1 MTPNTFAYPP
11 ELVPAYW
18 DKNKGTVAKMAGET
32 GIGAALTQ
40 LKAQHARIDWS
51 LMTAGGYGKL
61 HNAAEIDEAEKKAK
75 AYHASN
81 IAPYAVLARA
91 ARDKALEAA
100 KKFAAN
106 KLIPKASTVVV
117 ASIAKSADAVGVA
130 CKSMSDEAK
139 TFDEARA
146 KITKQIDEQKKLIG
160 PNIAKLKKGLVA
172 CIAKPGK
179 QSWFDNVRDNCRSI
193 NNGVQLNPEWKAR
206 FGSTWI
212 KYDGDKFYGTLK
224 DEAKLDEK
232 AKKKQNEDI
241 VKMCKEIQ
249 GAMAPLENYF
259 K

>member
-11 ELVPAYW
+11 ELMPAFW

-40 LKAQHARIDWS
+40 LKAQHARIDWT

-61 HNAAEIDEAEKKAK
+61 HNAAEIDAAEKKAK
-75 AYHASN
+75 AYHASA
-81 IAPYAVLARA
+81 IAPYAVLARN
-91 ARDKALEAA
+91 ARDKAIEAT

-117 ASIAKSADAVGVA
+117 ASIAKAADVVSVA
-130 CKSMSDEAK
+130 CKSMGDEAK
-139 TFDEARA
+139 TFEVARA
-146 KITKQIDEQKKLIG
+146 KITQQIDDQKKMIG
-160 PNIAKLKKGLVA
+160 PNIVKLKKGLAA

-212 KYDGDKFYGTLK
+212 KYDGDKFYTALN

-232 AKKKQNEDI
+232 AKKKQTDDI

-249 GAMAPLENYF
+249 VVMGPLENYF